1 MTQEKKNILQTIATI
16 VVILAA
22 VVTATY
28 ASISFVVETKEKN
41 KELKEVKDEIKAHDK
56 VDTDFRGELL
66 LNLNNIEN
74 SIDQMKSTINGGK
87 VIEHGNGRRVI
98 IWKDKTGK

>member
-28 ASISFVVETKEKN
+28 ASISFVVETNEKN
-41 KELKEVKDEIKAHDK
+41 KELKEVREEVRAHDK
-56 VDTDFRGELL
+56 GDTDFRGELL
-66 LNLNNIEN
+66 LNLNNIEH
-74 SIDQMKSTINGGK
+74 SIDEMKSTINGGK
-87 VIEHGNGRRVI
+87 VIEQGNGRRVI
-98 IWKDKTGK
+98 IWKDKPTK

>member
-1 MTQEKKNILQTIATI
+1 MTIEKKNILQAVATI

-41 KELKEVKDEIKAHDK
+41 KEQVRIKEAVVAHDK
-56 VDTDFRGELL
+56 IDADFRSDLL

-87 VIEHGNGRRVI
+87 VIENSNGRRI
-98 IWKDKTGK
+98 LIWKDKSAK